1 MIQIANTL
9 VVIALI
15 VVLTGAAGLA
25 IYLGRLRARLLE
37 IDPDLYYSAGF
48 DTLTMFLVQGAGPEG
63 VQDFLTGR
71 EFEHHADAQ
80 VRHYAS
86 RFMFCR
92 TLFVVAIALI
102 VLSGMLRLVARS

>member
-1 MIQIANTL
+1 M
-9 VVIALI
+9 ALI
-15 VVLTGAAGLA
+15 VALAGAAGLP
-25 IYLGRLRARLLE
+25 IYLGRLRARLLDT
-37 IDPDLYYSAGF
+37 DPDLYYSAGF

-63 VQDFLTGR
+63 VQNSLTGR

-92 TLFVVAIALI
+92 TLFVVAIGLI
-102 VLSGMLRLVARS
+102 VMSGLLSMIARS